1 VSEDPYVDPDTG
13 VLVNRLGIT
22 DGDDL
27 QLVETNHAFA
37 RDSQLQEH
45 RLDGNFDVPHLQAF
59 HRHLF
64 GDVYAWAGEFR
75 TVNLARTGMFGDWR
89 HIREYL
95 DQVFA
100 DLAAED
106 HLKSLTKDRLVAR
119 AAHYLGEVNAAH
131 PFRDGNGRAQ
141 RAFFRQLLCDAG
153 WSLRWSEVTPEENA
167 HASEAS
173 LNGDNGPLEA
183 LLRRAITPLPAD

>member
-22 DGDDL
+22 NAGDL

-45 RLDGNFDVPHLQAF
+45 RLDGNHDVAQ
-59 HRHLF
+59 
-64 GDVYAWAGEFR
+64 G
-75 TVNLARTGMFGDWR
+75 
-89 HIREYL
+89 
-95 DQVFA
+95 Q
-100 DLAAED
+100 
-106 HLKSLTKDRLVAR
+106 LVAHTT
-119 AAHYLGEVNAAH
+119 HYLGEVNAAH
-131 PFRDGNGRAQ
+131 PFRDGNGRTQ